1 MVVSSCQVLTRFC
14 CVASKPFLEVELR
27 ALSCNFSSDS
37 QSICDKW
44 SIVVFL
50 KLSWGFSRVL
60 DTAHGTQLRIPTRE
74 THLSVTLVNITG
86 KSSWCKCVWTLTLKW
101 LDQGSHNMGAW
112 HPALPTVS
120 PPVLDGDPG
129 TQTYLLS
136 WGVWMGHRSHE
147 EAEFRIKL
155 KPCVSGLPL
164 WLSW

>member
-120 PPVLDGDPG
+120 PPSTWWWPRDPNLSSLLGSLNG
-129 TQTYLLS
+129 TQKP
-136 WGVWMGHRSHE
+136 WGSRVQN
-147 EAEFRIKL
+147 
-155 KPCVSGLPL
+155 
-164 WLSW
+164 